1 MKYLRLDDII
11 ALNIDFTEKL
21 DYTVKQ
27 GAIFMNKKIFSGH
40 WGKHNCH
47 CQGMA
52 MDTQRKYV
60 YYSFTTKVVKT
71 DLYGNVIGTVGNI
84 LGHLGCID
92 YCDEDGKLYASLEYK
107 QDKIGKDILALLGC
121 ENVDITEGFFIAIF
135 DVEKIT
141 RLDMDAE
148 KDDVMRVVRLKT
160 VEEDFKGI
168 NVYDGKEYAHRYGCS
183 GIDGVTIGPDFGC
196 AKNSKKYLHVCY
208 GIYGDVE
215 REDNDHQIILQYDFY
230 DWWKKAQRLQRNF
243 LKDAYEEKNP
253 RNKYFVYTGNTT
265 YGVQNLEYDE
275 YTGDYFAFVYAGR
288 KAQFPNYNTFF
299 IDGAVKPKWQNLKG
313 KNVEGWELSLRKSG
327 RDRSGS
333 TGIYFSYGSMGAYS
347 LGDGR
352 FYFVEPD
359 NSAPENTAVNAVLY
373 QLIENDNEW
382 TFERL

>member
-1 MKYLRLDDII
+1 LKYLRLDDII

-52 MDTQRKYV
+52 MDTQRKYI

-230 DWWKKAQRLQRNF
+230 DWW
-243 LKDAYEEKNP
+243 
-253 RNKYFVYTGNTT
+253 NKIW
-265 YGVQNLEYDE
+265 
-275 YTGDYFAFVYAGR
+275 GDVS
-288 KAQFPNYNTFF
+288 TFF
-299 IDGAVKPKWQNLKG
+299 TNI
-313 KNVEGWELSLRKSG
+313 WERKY
-327 RDRSGS
+327 
-333 TGIYFSYGSMGAYS
+333 I
-347 LGDGR
+347 
-352 FYFVEPD
+352 
-359 NSAPENTAVNAVLY
+359 
-373 QLIENDNEW
+373 
-382 TFERL
+382 